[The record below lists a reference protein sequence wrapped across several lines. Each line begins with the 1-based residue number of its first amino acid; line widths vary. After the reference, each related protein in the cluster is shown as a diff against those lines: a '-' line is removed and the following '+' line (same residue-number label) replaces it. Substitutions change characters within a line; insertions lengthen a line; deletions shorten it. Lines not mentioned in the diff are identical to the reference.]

1 MDLSPGCSWSCSSI
15 LASKPTCALRVPPT
29 TATTLPLLHN
39 HAITMLNLVA
49 AASAGKGRVGIK
61 SLTKAMHPWR
71 KMGMGMASEQ
81 VWGHTGSWMPSA
93 VSRKKKCLFLCGFT
107 VWRRES
113 GTRSNVIFP
122 SGVSGTI
129 IGPRVE
135 EWREGNQLTQTVIPA
150 LPALPISFDAQCL
163 LCRQHSALSS
173 LGKFSAEVIQVNAA
187 RMALG
192 WLSGTAKPRA
202 GYVPC
207 WLSQGLHLFF
217 PTSENPKALA

>member
-49 AASAGKGRVGIK
+49 AASAGKGLESSHWQKQCILGERWGWVWPQSRFEAI
-61 SLTKAMHPWR
+61 
-71 KMGMGMASEQ
+71 Q
-81 VWGHTGSWMPSA
+81 VAECPLLSQG
-93 VSRKKKCLFLCGFT
+93 KKKCLFLCGFT

-150 LPALPISFDAQCL
+150 LPALPISSDAQCL